1 MKRLSPHLFILLL
14 FFLSCREKSDDFIM
28 TVNGPVKADISGL
41 WLSHEHILVDFIGAD
56 SISPDRYE
64 REDVITRTLP
74 FIRDIKSRGC
84 SFFVECTPQ
93 YLGRDPIILKALSD
107 STGVNFITNTGYYG
121 ARNNKFIPV
130 SELDK
135 TAEQLA
141 EIWISEWEN
150 GIGGS
155 GIKPGF
161 IKIAVD
167 RAPLS
172 DFHSTLA
179 KAAAIAHL
187 RTGLTIASHTGPAIP
202 AFQQMEIIERE
213 GVSPEAFIWV
223 HSHEEKD
230 FSLLAEAA
238 GKGSWVSFD
247 KLNERNTGEI
257 LDLIRH
263 MKNIGLLGKVLVSH
277 DAGWYDP
284 AKINGGEIRG
294 FNTMF
299 DKLIPALK
307 EDGFTDDDIDTLF
320 RINPSKAYTVKIRRK

>member
-1 MKRLSPHLFILLL
+1 
-14 FFLSCREKSDDFIM
+14 M
-28 TVNGPVKADISGL
+28 TVNGPVKADNSGL

-56 SISPDRYE
+56 SISPDRYI
-64 REDVITRTLP
+64 REEVIRRTLP
-74 FIRDIKSRGC
+74 LIRDVKSRGC

-93 YLGRDPIILKALSD
+93 FLGRDPLILKALSD

-135 TAEQLA
+135 TAEQLS

-155 GIKPGF
+155 GIRPGF
-161 IKIAVD
+161 IKIAVE

-172 DFHSTLA
+172 DFHATLA
-179 KAAAIAHL
+179 KAAAITHL
-187 RTGLTIASHTGPAIP
+187 KTGLVIASHTGPAVP
-202 AFQQMEIIERE
+202 ALQQIEILERE

-247 KLNERNTGEI
+247 KLNEGNSVEI
-257 LDLIRH
+257 VELIRY
-263 MKNIGLLGKVLVSH
+263 MRNKGLLSKVLVSH

-284 AKINGGEIRG
+284 AKVNGGEIRG
-294 FNTMF
+294 YNTMF
-299 DKLIPALK
+299 DKLIPALIN
-307 EDGFTDDDIDTLF
+307 DGFTEDEIDTLF
-320 RINPSKAYTVKIRRK
+320 SSNPSKAYTVKIRRK